1 MERRAGA
8 GLSNGTARR
17 VSRARGQGIGRR
29 VLCKCASRRRQPRT
43 RDSSHLCIVP
53 VAAQRSPRH
62 QLQHR
67 TVTSMSDSKL
77 EINVERSPKD
87 LKKTQEVE
95 PENGKGDAPA
105 NGNAGNEENGEEV
118 EENADEV
125 DEESEDVGEDDEE
138 EEDEEDEEGDDDE
151 CEGAAQKRVAED
163 EEDDVAKKKQKT
175 DDE

>member
-1 MERRAGA
+1 MREPPRRA
-8 GLSNGTARR
+8 LH
-17 VSRARGQGIGRR
+17 SR
-29 VLCKCASRRRQPRT
+29 LEPYLHCLQPRQQEQQFQLGAAHT
-43 RDSSHLCIVP
+43 RSSP
-53 VAAQRSPRH
+53 
-62 QLQHR
+62 
-67 TVTSMSDSKL
+67 TTMSESKV
-77 EINVERSPKD
+77 EISVERVPKD

-125 DEESEDVGEDDEE
+125 EDEESEDVGEDDEE

-151 CEGAAQKRVAED
+151 CEGAAEKRVAED

-175 DDE
+175 DAE

>member
-1 MERRAGA
+1 
-8 GLSNGTARR
+8 
-17 VSRARGQGIGRR
+17 
-29 VLCKCASRRRQPRT
+29 
-43 RDSSHLCIVP
+43 
-53 VAAQRSPRH
+53 
-62 QLQHR
+62 
-67 TVTSMSDSKL
+67 MSDSKV
-77 EINVERSPKD
+77 EFNVDRSPKD

-125 DEESEDVGEDDEE
+125 DEESEDVGEDDDE
-138 EEDEEDEEGDDDE
+138 EEDDEDEEGDDDE